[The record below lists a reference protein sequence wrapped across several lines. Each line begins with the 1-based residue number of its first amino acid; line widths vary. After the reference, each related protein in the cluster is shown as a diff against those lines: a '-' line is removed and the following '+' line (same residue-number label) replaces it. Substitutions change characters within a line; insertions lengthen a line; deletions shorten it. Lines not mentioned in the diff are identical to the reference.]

1 MIDVNP
7 DVTVLIPVYNCA
19 STILDAIN
27 SVLSQEGIVFEIIIV
42 DDGSTDETS
51 KLINSITDSRVYY
64 YYQENR
70 GISAAL
76 NYGISLAKS
85 EYIARLDGDDKMLP
99 FRLKTQYDCFLKD
112 KNIIMI
118 SSAVEYIDTNGNVI
132 GRSFPYIFS
141 FLSKEILKKM
151 NIYSHPATMFKK
163 SIVKNAG
170 GYDISLSGICEDY
183 HLWHKISP
191 AGKIINL
198 PEPYTQYRISEGQIT
213 DWFPSKEYCS
223 LIANV
228 IQEDIPTQESVN
240 LIKDV
245 KNRDKNLRTSKKN
258 NNHVKDTRIQLI
270 KNNKFKRVYIILQN
284 LKINKKVASYIVC
297 SMKSITIVL
306 KLLLSAKRC

>member
-19 STILDAIN
+19 STIMDAVN
-27 SVLSQEGIVFEIIIV
+27 SVLSQEGIALEMIVV
-42 DDGSTDETS
+42 DDGSTDETA
-51 KLINSITDSRVYY
+51 KLIKSIKDPRVSY

-112 KNIIMI
+112 KNIIMV
-118 SSAVEYIDTNGNVI
+118 SSAVEYIDANGNVI

-141 FLSKEILKKM
+141 FLSKKILKKM

-163 SIVKNAG
+163 SVVTNAG
-170 GYDISLSGICEDY
+170 GYDVSLSGICEDY

-213 DWFPSKEYCS
+213 DWFPNKEYYS
-223 LIANV
+223 LIADI
-228 IQEDIPTQESVN
+228 IQENIPTQDSVK
-240 LIKDV
+240 LLRDI
-245 KNRDKNLRTSKKN
+245 KNRDKNLKTSKKN
-258 NNHVKDTRIQLI
+258 NNYVKNTRIKLI
-270 KNNKFKRVYIILQN
+270 KNNKFKRVYIVLEN

-297 SMKSITIVL
+297 SMKSITMVL
-306 KLLLSAKRC
+306 KLLVTTKRC

>member
-19 STILDAIN
+19 STIMDAIN
-27 SVLSQEGIVFEIIIV
+27 SVLSQEGIVLEIIVV
-42 DDGSTDETS
+42 DDGSTDETA
-51 KLINSITDSRVYY
+51 KLINSITDPRVSY

-141 FLSKEILKKM
+141 FLSKQILKKM

-163 SIVKNAG
+163 SIVTNAG
-170 GYDISLSGICEDY
+170 GYNVSLSGICEDY
-183 HLWHKISP
+183 HLWHKISA
-191 AGKIINL
+191 AGKMINL
-198 PEPYTQYRISEGQIT
+198 PETYTQYRISEGQIT
-213 DWFPSKEYCS
+213 DWFPSKEYYS
-223 LIANV
+223 LIADI
-228 IQEDIPTQESVN
+228 IQDNTPTQDSVN

-245 KNRDKNLRTSKKN
+245 KNRDKSLSASKKN
-258 NNHVKDTRIQLI
+258 NNYIQKTRIQLI
-270 KNNKFKRVYIILQN
+270 KENKFKRLYTMLQN
-284 LKINKKVASYIVC
+284 LNINKRTASHVVC
-297 SMKSITIVL
+297 SIKSITIIL
-306 KLLLSAKRC
+306 QLLFTAKKG